1 VYEEDVR
8 GSISERWMARAI
20 VAAVVLCNAIALAPE
35 LDVARVDLNDD
46 VFHATIASRLIERVE
61 AHKPVLDFWM
71 PEWSF
76 GYPVVRDYQPLAHWL
91 VAFAHFATFRQ
102 FPFDAL
108 FAFVR
113 WLLLAIFPL
122 TAYAACRWSGMRPMT
137 AAAAAMLAP
146 LVASANLYGIEYGSY
161 VWRGN
166 GLFTQLVA
174 MHLFVLAVGAGCRA
188 IRGGRGA
195 TLAGLLL
202 GLTFL
207 AHFIYGYMG
216 AATLVLAAV
225 IHADRRRLA
234 RLAWIAVVSVVVAAF
249 QIVPMLGDGPFINKS
264 RWEPAWKWDSFGL
277 TQVASLTASGDLLDA
292 NRLPVLSLLALIGA
306 IAIVRR
312 RARRRED
319 ETFALAGAALWL
331 FLFCGR
337 AAWGPLFDAIG
348 LTDAAQIHRFIG
360 GAQWFL
366 LLLAAYG
373 MTQIW
378 TMRRRVVAIAIT
390 ALLLWPAIAERASYL
405 RENEEWGRANLAAY
419 DSNRDALER
428 TIAAA
433 RAMGGRAFPGLAAS
447 WGGQL
452 RIGYVPFYAFLS
464 EAHVPAVAFLYHAM
478 ALPADVM
485 VRFDETRPDHY
496 RLFDV
501 RSVVTDA
508 TRQLPAFLSP
518 AGSAGPFR
526 ILRPP
531 PSGAF
536 DLVQAPASIYVDR
549 RTFYDVN
556 DAWLQSTWSA
566 AGAHLLLE
574 YESATGT
581 AAMPPR
587 LPSLATLK
595 QPQRAAACGTIAKE
609 SDGDDVYRADVSAA
623 ADCYVLFK
631 MTYHPNWRATVDG
644 APRQTVMLSP
654 GFAAVR
660 VLPGH
665 HVVEMRYASGAAKPI
680 LLLLAI
686 PLLVAG
692 FIAEKRGV
700 LVAVEAKAETFPLRA
715 SYALLAAVLVLPLFV
730 GLAGTAQPS
739 GHDALEY
746 LPRVIEFHE
755 NVRHGILFP
764 RWAPD
769 LSSGQGQPLFLFNPP
784 LFYYL
789 AELFH
794 LLGLS
799 FVAAMNAACMLL
811 IAGAAASMYLLG
823 RWFFGPAGG
832 AIAALAY
839 VYAPYFLVDL
849 YVRTAFAEFSA
860 FPFYPLALYGFA
872 RHASEGSRRYLVLGI
887 FGYAA
892 IWYAHSPAALLFSPL
907 LGAFILFLAWR
918 ERSWRL
924 LLMHVAACAVALAIA
939 ACIWLPAAAEA
950 GDTHANLL
958 VEGPLK
964 YSNHFVYPW
973 QFFANGWGY
982 GVSIPGD
989 DDSMPFSLGWAQL
1002 LLGAIAAAAIAR
1014 WESDAWKRWVAFF
1027 AGATFVLCF
1036 LMTQRSH
1043 VVWESVRHIQ
1053 YVAFPWRLLAPTACC
1068 LALLA
1073 AAVALALA
1081 RVPERWRGAAFAAC
1095 IAIIVLGGVAHA
1107 KPASYLSIDLRQW
1120 TPHEIAAHG
1129 VIPAT
1134 FDTFE
1139 PRWVV
1144 ERPVYR
1150 GDAPLV
1156 TRGAAATSVVRRDPV
1171 HYVASIRAQSECDVE
1186 LPVAYFPGWHLSLD
1200 GVEQP
1205 ADNVTPMGR
1214 LRLTVGAGTH
1224 TVDATFERTPLRWGA
1239 DLASMAAMLVT
1250 ALFAISARRR

>member
-1 VYEEDVR
+1 VYEGGVR
-8 GSISERWMARAI
+8 SLSERWLARAI
-20 VAAVVLCNAIALAPE
+20 VAVVVLCNAAALAPE
-35 LDVARVDLNDD
+35 LDVARVDLNDN
-46 VFHATIASRLIERVE
+46 VFHYTIASRLVERIA
-61 AHKPVLDFWM
+61 AHRQALDFWM

-91 VAFAHFATFRQ
+91 VALAHFATFQQ

-122 TAYAACRWSGMRPMT
+122 TVYAACRWSGMRPLT
-137 AAAAAMLAP
+137 SAAAALLAP
-146 LVASANLYGIEYGSY
+146 LIAATNFYGIDYGSY

-174 MHLFVLAVGAGCRA
+174 MHLFVLAVGAGCGA
-188 IRGGRGA
+188 IRLGRGA

-216 AATLVLAAV
+216 AATLILAAL

-234 RLAWIAVVSVVVAAF
+234 RLIWIGAVSVVVAAF

-277 TQVASLTASGDLLDA
+277 TEVAGMTASGNLLDT
-292 NRLPVLSLLALIGA
+292 NRIPVLSLLALIGA
-306 IAIVRR
+306 ITIVRR
-312 RARRRED
+312 KTRSE
-319 ETFALAGAALWL
+319 EEVFALAGTGLWL

-337 AAWGPLFDAIG
+337 AAWGPLFNAIG
-348 LTDAAQIHRFIG
+348 LSDAAQVHRFVG

-373 MTQIW
+373 LTRIW
-378 TMRRRVVAIAIT
+378 EMRRRVAAIAVT
-390 ALLLWPAIAERASYL
+390 ALLLWPAVAERGQFL
-405 RENEEWGRANLAAY
+405 RENEEWGRANLASL

-433 RAMGGRAFPGLAAS
+433 RAAGGRSFPGLAAS
-447 WGGQL
+447 WGGQV
-452 RIGYVPFYAFLS
+452 RIGYVPLYAFLS

-508 TRQLPAFLSP
+508 GRQLPPFLRP
-518 AGSAGPFR
+518 AGSAGPFT

-536 DLVQAPASIYVDR
+536 DLVQAPRSIFVDR

-556 DAWLQSTWSA
+556 DLWLQSTWPA

-574 YESATGT
+574 YET
-581 AAMPPR
+581 AVGAEAMPPR
-587 LPSLATLK
+587 LPSLEALK
-595 QPQRAAACGTIAKE
+595 QPQRPVACGTVVKE
-609 SDGDDVYRADVSAA
+609 SDGDDVYRAEVNAA
-623 ADCYVLFK
+623 GDCYALLK

-644 APRQTVMLSP
+644 APRPSVMLSP
-654 GFAAVR
+654 GFVAVR
-660 VLPGH
+660 VGPGH
-665 HVVEMRYASGAAKPI
+665 HVVELRYAPGAAKPL
-680 LLLLAI
+680 LLLLAV

-692 FIAEKRGV
+692 FVAEKRGA
-700 LVAVEAKAETFPLRA
+700 LANVEARAETLPLRA
-715 SYALLAAVLVLPLFV
+715 SYGLLVAALVLPVIV
-730 GLAGTAQPS
+730 GVAGSAQPN

-755 NVRHGILFP
+755 SVRHGILFP

-799 FVAAMNAACMLL
+799 FVAAMNAACVLL
-811 IAGAAASMYLLG
+811 IAASAATMYWLG
-823 RWFFGPAGG
+823 RWFFGAAGG
-832 AIAALAY
+832 ALAAAAY
-839 VYAPYFLVDL
+839 IYAPYFLVDL

-872 RHASEGSRRYLVLGI
+872 RHATEGKRRYLILGVV
-887 FGYAA
+887 GYAGV
-892 IWYAHSPAALLFSPL
+892 WFAHSPAALLFSPL
-907 LGAFILFLAWR
+907 LGAFLLFLAWR

-924 LLMHVAACAVALAIA
+924 LATHLAACAVALLIA
-939 ACIWLPAAAEA
+939 ACVWLPAAAEA

-964 YSNHFVYPW
+964 YSNHFVYPK
-973 QFFANGWGY
+973 QFFANAWGY

-989 DDSMPFSLGWAQL
+989 QDGMPFSLGWAQL
-1002 LLGAIAAAAIAR
+1002 LLAAIAAVAVAR
-1014 WESDAWKRWVAFF
+1014 WETDAWKRWTAFF
-1027 AGATFVLCF
+1027 AGAAFVLCF
-1036 LMTQRSH
+1036 LMTQRAH
-1043 VVWESVRHIQ
+1043 AVWESVRHIQ
-1053 YVAFPWRLLAPTACC
+1053 YVAFPWRLLASTTCC

-1073 AAVALALA
+1073 AAVTLALA
-1081 RVPERWRGAAFAAC
+1081 RLPERWRGAAYAAC
-1095 IAIIVLGGVAHA
+1095 MAAIVLSGVAHA

-1139 PRWVV
+1139 PRWVN

-1156 TRGAAATSVVRRDPV
+1156 TRGAAATSVVRRYPDT
-1171 HYVASIRAQSECDVE
+1171 YVASVRAQSECDVD
-1186 LPVAYFPGWHLSLD
+1186 LPVAYFPGWHLKLD

-1214 LRLTVGAGTH
+1214 MRLTVAAGTH
-1224 TVDATFERTPLRWGA
+1224 TIEATFERTPLRLSA
-1239 DLASMAAMLVT
+1239 DIISLAALLLT
-1250 ALFAISARRR
+1250 ALFAMAHRRR